1 MTAQNLVKHL
11 RETAHLSHKELA
23 EKCGVSTQ
31 VVLRTEQ
38 FLYPKLSDKIAN
50 QLPGLSGYDIQPGS
64 LKAIY
69 LRQRRHHVREFSKWI
84 TDAVDYRTVVSR
96 SLAHAE
102 AHHNSRKSPIECF
115 RVFLFEHYGLPASQI
130 KFCASTGLH
139 PYLLSQVE
147 KGRISWEQS
156 KQLREVLS
164 DVFDLMPSQIRI
176 LGALQDAYYLTVGE

>member
-11 RETAHLSHKELA
+11 RESAHLSHKELA

-38 FLYPKLSDKIAN
+38 FLYPKLSHKISS
-50 QLPGLSGYDIQPGS
+50 QLPGLSGYQITPVG
-64 LKAIY
+64 LEAIY
-69 LRQRRHHVREFSKWI
+69 LRQRRHHVREFGKWI
-84 TDAVDYRTVVSR
+84 TDAVDYRTILSR

-115 RVFLFEHYGLPASQI
+115 RVCLFEHYGLPASQI
-130 KFCASTGLH
+130 KFCSSTGLH

-147 KGRISWEQS
+147 KGKISWEQS

-164 DVFDLMPSQIRI
+164 EVLDLTNSQIRI
-176 LGALQDAYYLTVGE
+176 LGALQDAYYLTAGE